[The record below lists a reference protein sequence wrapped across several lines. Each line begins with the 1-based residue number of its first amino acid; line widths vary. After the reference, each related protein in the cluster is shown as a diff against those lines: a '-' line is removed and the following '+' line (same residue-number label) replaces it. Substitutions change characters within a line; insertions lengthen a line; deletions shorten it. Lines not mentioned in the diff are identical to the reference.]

1 MTRLLLCVISPICL
15 VGTWGSERRARSGD
29 TQPALGSPALSPGAP
44 LSPHSPFFSSRDHP
58 PPPTLSHHIPP
69 SQAPS
74 NLPSFQQ
81 GRGTRRRASVSP
93 LWHLTL
99 RPTWTVNSRGTGST
113 FISAAPGGPG
123 RGVYVPEGSDDTTLT
138 MHVLHVG
145 QGAECFT
152 CVVPPTPQKN
162 PGKRF
167 KLSLFGARYTV
178 CGVQS
183 Q

>member
-15 VGTWGSERRARSGD
+15 VGTWGSERGGRLRRHTASSGV
-29 TQPALGSPALSPGAP
+29 PGPLPGAP
-44 LSPHSPFFSSRDHP
+44 LSPHSPFFSSRDHH
-58 PPPTLSHHIPP
+58 PPTLSHHIPP

-81 GRGTRRRASVSP
+81 GRGPRRRASVSP
-93 LWHLTL
+93 LWHLML
-99 RPTWTVNSRGTGST
+99 RSTWTVNSRGAGST

-123 RGVYVPEGSDDTTLT
+123 RGLYVPEGSDDTTLT
-138 MHVLHVG
+138 MHVLRVR

-152 CVVPPTPQKN
+152 CVIPLTPQKN

-167 KLSLFGARYTV
+167 KLSLFGTCYTV

>member
-1 MTRLLLCVISPICL
+1 MSFPPFAW
-15 VGTWGSERRARSGD
+15 WGRGAQRGGPAQETHSQLWGP
-29 TQPALGSPALSPGAP
+29 QPSRPVLPSLRTALSSAPGTT
-44 LSPHSPFFSSRDHP
+44 

-74 NLPSFQQ
+74 NLPSVQQ

-99 RPTWTVNSRGTGST
+99 RPTWTVNSRGAGST

-123 RGVYVPEGSDDTTLT
+123 RGLYVPEGSDDTTLT
-138 MHVLHVG
+138 MHVLRVG

-167 KLSLFGARYTV
+167 KLSLFGARYSV